1 MLQKLTILR
10 AVDKAV
16 GRRFVQTATKQI
28 SSFEEEWKN
37 AKPFESIPRMGKLAL
52 MKAFLPGGSYQNDSI
67 RVFFVLFCLTDN
79 FFREI
84 SQFTSV
90 GHAQENS
97 K

>member
-1 MLQKLTILR
+1 MMQKLTILR

-67 RVFFVLFCLTDN
+67 RVFFVIFEYN
-79 FFREI
+79 YFFREI